1 MLKNQIIIS
10 LLTRFLIII
19 SFIFSYQNPLVVQC
33 LISMFQAIYT
43 TYFTVFVRYTK
54 KRYIIVNFLSNLLT
68 FVILFLTSGAT
79 KYLQTD
85 VSTANRY

>member
-1 MLKNQIIIS
+1 
-10 LLTRFLIII
+10 
-19 SFIFSYQNPLVVQC
+19 
-33 LISMFQAIYT
+33 MFQAIYT